1 MENASLSRERQERI
15 WSTLNVCVAFLS
27 RIIRRKSFFASTTG
41 KVAKMA
47 VVGRL
52 AHGHSLYSFAVKRTV
67 IFPGL
72 LQSQYHCSEFLHSA
86 HSRVDSIDDQMIE
99 LVRYHQTSR
108 ENRHCPRFGSDQIE
122 DRLRKK

>member
-15 WSTLNVCVAFLS
+15 WSTLNVCVAFLG

-47 VVGRL
+47 VVRRL
-52 AHGHSLYSFAVKRTV
+52 AQPQSVLICGQEV
-67 IFPGL
+67 GL

-86 HSRVDSIDDQMIE
+86 HSRVDSIDDQIIE
-99 LVRYHQTSR
+99 LVRYHQTS
-108 ENRHCPRFGSDQIE
+108 
-122 DRLRKK
+122 